1 VHQGKAHRQKKDPM
15 GLSRNSSN
23 AELAS
28 APTSDREGI
37 APSEKTGKAHQ
48 VKGRIV
54 SRKNAGRG
62 IRSGVFF
69 GGNAA

>member
-1 VHQGKAHRQKKDPM
+1 VQQGKAHRQKKDPM

-23 AELAS
+23 AEFAS
-28 APTSDREGI
+28 APASDRGGL
-37 APSEKTGKAHQ
+37 APPKKTGHAQQ